1 MHDEEIS
8 EISKTYLHNNGR
20 AKAGACQKGTASI
33 ALNLSKE
40 NKGAEKIRQS
50 ENLTENETSTENS
63 MLENN
68 DEVIE
73 IQDEKDNEESLADT
87 END

>member
-20 AKAGACQKGTASI
+20 AKAGACQKGTASK

-40 NKGAEKIRQS
+40 NKG
-50 ENLTENETSTENS
+50 NETSTENS